1 MIILCEARL
10 KSFILSHCFCL
21 TLNGC
26 FWFTAFTEVFTA
38 IVLLGIFLYRKKKL
52 IIILCLAEKHWR
64 SWSTISHDT
73 SISDQVRILMQ
84 ISTSL
89 LYQRQSIPVNLFM
102 MPCGQANSM
111 FPFVS
116 WIKVYFSSWNAQ
128 NILTVSNLS
137 YKCTVFYALFWSSC
151 FMMIWSYSAILS
163 ECFMINWYN
172 NYVLSC

>member
-1 MIILCEARL
+1 MFYFEPLLLLDIEWLFLI
-10 KSFILSHCFCL
+10 HCIYWGIHS
-21 TLNGC
+21 NC
-26 FWFTAFTEVFTA
+26 FA
-38 IVLLGIFLYRKKKL
+38 GDFLYRKKKL

-172 NYVLSC
+172 NYVLCAILLDAP